1 MAKTMDS
8 ITDNSSSKEG
18 DLKKCSNYRTISL
31 ISHLSK
37 VLLKI
42 INNRLKA
49 KAEGILAEEQAGL
62 RSGWSTVGQM
72 ANVRILEEKFA
83 TTNWNYITTSLTLK
97 KPLTEYG
104 GKHYG
109 QSWRSITSV

>member
-8 ITDNSSSKEG
+8 ITDNSPSKEG

-49 KAEGILAEEQAGL
+49 KAEEILAEEQAGF
-62 RSGWSTVGQM
+62 RSGRGTVEQI
-72 ANVRILEEKFA
+72 ANERILGEKLRKQSIG
-83 TTNWNYITTSLTLK
+83 NTSQLHL
-97 KPLTEYG
+97 L
-104 GKHYG
+104 
-109 QSWRSITSV
+109 